1 MKIVIKP
8 GLIPTSPPTFDDIA
22 TGEIFHFASNA
33 EAFHLKIAENKY
45 FCFQD
50 NRIYDCWATDREEA
64 VTVFDAQ
71 MNLVKKDF

>member
-22 TGEIFHFASNA
+22 TGEIFHFSFNN
-33 EAFHLKIAENKY
+33 EAFCLKISGDKY
-45 FCFQD
+45 FSFQD

-64 VTVFDAQ
+64 VTVFEAQ